1 MQEEPQVQIKTPS
14 FLDEPEDT
22 LDTNLNPKLE
32 TEPEIKE
39 EVADSVSEEEK
50 EMKEEIKEI
59 SFGTPPPELVKERE
73 SIQESRPRSPIK
85 ETKRERSPSPIKESR
100 SRSPVK
106 ETKRERSPSPIK
118 ESRHSRSRSRSRSLE
133 KETQRKRSVLPIKE
147 SRSRSP
153 EKETQRKRSVS
164 PDPESEEEIEEPTVY
179 RCGEINPKYMEFK
192 KPVKRTGSYFIEIGY
207 KGENMYVQTN
217 KVRVVSSKSK
227 FGKFELDEE
236 LYNLIT
242 RTDTRIQ
249 NVCAERS
256 KEFFKGKEISIEQIE
271 YGYKTPV
278 QILNGYRSKLCSS
291 IFVLSG
297 SENVQIYNNKLENIT
312 LDKVKEDDYAKIL
325 LKLSGV
331 NITPREIQ
339 PVWEIVQMKTY
350 TKMNISK
357 PFFVQEE
364 TYPEADMISRM

>member
-39 EVADSVSEEEK
+39 EVAESVSEEEK

-85 ETKRERSPSPIKESR
+85 ETKRERS
-100 SRSPVK
+100 
-106 ETKRERSPSPIK
+106 TSPIK
-118 ESRHSRSRSRSRSLE
+118 ESRHSRSRSRSPI
-133 KETQRKRSVLPIKE
+133 KETKRERSPSPIKE

>member
-1 MQEEPQVQIKTPS
+1 MQEEMQVHTHKTPS
-14 FLDEPEDT
+14 FLDEPENNPGTDT
-22 LDTNLNPKLE
+22 TTNLELEPKLE
-32 TEPEIKE
+32 EVQEDPLPKE
-39 EVADSVSEEEK
+39 EVEEEIQ
-50 EMKEEIKEI
+50 EDSPPKEEIKEI
-59 SFGTPPPELVKERE
+59 SFGTPPPEVL
-73 SIQESRPRSPIK
+73 QEKKNTQEPIDPKPPSPIK
-85 ETKRERSPSPIKESR
+85 ETRERSRSPKPRSPSPIKETRETRER
-100 SRSPVK
+100 SRSPK
-106 ETKRERSPSPIK
+106 PRSPSPIK
-118 ESRHSRSRSRSRSLE
+118 ETRERSL
-133 KETQRKRSVLPIKE
+133 
-147 SRSRSP
+147 SP
-153 EKETQRKRSVS
+153 KSKSSLRERSVS
-164 PDPESEEEIEEPTVY
+164 PEPESEEEIEEPTVY
-179 RCGEINPKYMEFK
+179 RCGDINPKYMEFK

-207 KGENMYVQTN
+207 KGENMYIQTN
-217 KVRVVSSKSK
+217 KLRVVSSKSK